1 MSKTVHEIDR
11 WEGSVGWI
19 AVPDEKLQR
28 SSHALR
34 HGEDLWLLDPVDTPD
49 LDSFLSEFGTV
60 VGVIVLLDRH
70 LRDADTIADRH
81 DVSIHRPPWMS
92 SIDARCSVPVTSLA
106 DELGRTGYSLHKR
119 IDLPFWKEAVLHR
132 PDGVLYVPES
142 LGTASHY
149 CAPGERLGVH
159 PMLRFTPPS
168 ELADLT
174 VNRLLVGHGT
184 GIHDNP
190 AGAIETA
197 ITGSRR
203 RALALY
209 GKTLTE
215 LLR

>member
-1 MSKTVHEIDR
+1 MPKTVHTIDR

-19 AVPDEKLQR
+19 DPDEQLQR

-34 HGEDLWLLDPVDTPD
+34 HGADLWLLDPVDTQD

-60 VGVIVLLDRH
+60 AGVLVLLDRH

-81 DVSIHRPPWMS
+81 DVSIHRPPWMD
-92 SIDARCSVPVTSLA
+92 SIDSNLSVPVTSL
-106 DELGRTGYSLHKR
+106 DEELGRTGYTIHKR

-142 LGTASHY
+142 LGTAVHF
-149 CAPGERLGVH
+149 CAPVERLGVH

-168 ELADLT
+168 ELATLT

-184 GIHDNP
+184 GIHENP
-190 AGAIETA
+190 AEAIETA
-197 ITGSRR
+197 IAGSRR
-203 RALALY
+203 RAPTLY
-209 GKTLTE
+209 WKTLKE
-215 LLR
+215 LIR